1 MAKREEQ
8 KENPSK
14 YNISR
19 TTIIFIV
26 FSVTGRIDYLA
37 SFMYIYIYIYIQ
49 MDQQLYPRGKLNISR
64 LLARRRCP
72 AGSNTVRK

>member
-37 SFMYIYIYIYIQ
+37 SFMYIYIYPNGPAT
-49 MDQQLYPRGKLNISR
+49 LPPGKIKY
-64 LLARRRCP
+64 LAALSP
-72 AGSNTVRK
+72 ASLPCGVEYRS

>member
-37 SFMYIYIYIYIQ
+37 SFMYIYIS
-49 MDQQLYPRGKLNISR
+49 KWT
-64 LLARRRCP
+64 
-72 AGSNTVRK
+72 SNFTPGEN